1 MNKYHKIL
9 LLNLLIYA
17 CVQSTVSA
25 SETEWNLY
33 TSKDE
38 LTGKTSNPYLIYK
51 AQIPGNS
58 KGIIEIKIACFDEST
73 KYEVLN
79 SKLSIYNAPILEV
92 TRDSNWNN
100 FYESRILNAD
110 GSVITQRFN
119 QDKKYQNVFHGQY
132 LLSEIKS
139 NYSNLPKKQEF
150 IFDGGN
156 NKILV
161 EFGMKYSNYVKSC
174 LREKEREDKQR
185 VLQLQR
191 EDRQRELQLQK
202 EKELARKKQ
211 TEYLNELL
219 IELNEGKSPR
229 KDQYF
234 IDK

>member
-1 MNKYHKIL
+1 MPFSGPRSDSSEKLFPLIPL
-9 LLNLLIYA
+9 TEQLSESPISGAAEVLVDLLN
-17 CVQSTVSA
+17 
-25 SETEWNLY
+25 
-33 TSKDE
+33 
-38 LTGKTSNPYLIYK
+38 
-51 AQIPGNS
+51 
-58 KGIIEIKIACFDEST
+58 
-73 KYEVLN
+73 
-79 SKLSIYNAPILEV
+79 
-92 TRDSNWNN
+92 
-100 FYESRILNAD
+100 
-110 GSVITQRFN
+110 
-119 QDKKYQNVFHGQY
+119 KK
-132 LLSEIKS
+132 
-139 NYSNLPKKQEF
+139 
-150 IFDGGN
+150 N

-229 KDQYF
+229 KEQYF